1 MIIETVDGKLCR
13 SIGNENSQEIWV
25 QNVFDMPMGGMLL
38 SWNLQTTW
46 RRRNNLL
53 FCIMAFNFGI
63 TPGPLLMD
71 LLKSL
76 TSEMVMEDHGSTRGV
91 ILGISEPY
99 NDGTT
104 TILLG
109 NLSKQYE
116 LSDKLIS
123 DRRTHSVLHKSEQL
137 LGFKLTTNT
146 AHYPWKNGTTEH
158 INSEIWKLFFPT
170 LIYSKKSHTTRESTQ
185 QKSKKQMLKQEGLLK
200 KSKKPSIFRNYHPEL
215 LNHWKNYLTS
225 ILSTYKKH
233 DDLHNSQHM
242 KDDIND
248 SRKSTSTI

>member
-1 MIIETVDGKLCR
+1 MEKDTDNQNKVLLPNEMIIETVDGKLCR

-25 QNVFDMPMGGMLL
+25 QNVFDTPMGGMLL

-46 RRRNNLL
+46 RKRNNLL
-53 FCIMAFNFGI
+53 FYIMAFNFGI

-71 LLKSL
+71 LLKTL
-76 TSEMVMEDHGSTRGV
+76 TSGMVMEDHGSTRGV

-109 NLSKQYE
+109 TLSKRYE

-137 LGFKLTTNT
+137 FGFKLTTNRP
-146 AHYPWKNGTTEH
+146 HYPWNYRTYNFRDMEITLSYTLLQQETTYYLKNRTAEIEEASTETRKTFIRH
-158 INSEIWKLFFPT
+158 QNLTFP
-170 LIYSKKSHTTRESTQ
+170 IIH
-185 QKSKKQMLKQEGLLK
+185 
-200 KSKKPSIFRNYHPEL
+200 H
-215 LNHWKNYLTS
+215 
-225 ILSTYKKH
+225 
-233 DDLHNSQHM
+233 HNM
-242 KDDIND
+242 FLRKT
-248 SRKSTSTI
+248 KSTP